1 MAAKESYHIP
11 YGLDQSYLD
20 MTISLNSKDGTVGK
34 VLPMLVV
41 VSYVGSFLLLAVLM
55 MKTFIG
61 SMSNVPQKV
70 LFVILWSA
78 LTLVLTSFDGTR
90 RMNMQR
96 IMALL
101 NYMPPAARHVYTR
114 TSRDATAFYN
124 IAGIK
129 SLDEDGLITYE
140 DGTYGYWYRVVGS
153 ASILLFDEDRD
164 AIISRVDN
172 FYRKWDC
179 DSEITFVT
187 AKEGQKVYRQVL
199 NLSRRYEN
207 LKMMTLI

>member
-70 LFVILWSA
+70 LF
-78 LTLVLTSFDGTR
+78 
-90 RMNMQR
+90 
-96 IMALL
+96 
-101 NYMPPAARHVYTR
+101 
-114 TSRDATAFYN
+114 
-124 IAGIK
+124 
-129 SLDEDGLITYE
+129 GLH
-140 DGTYGYWYRVVGS
+140 
-153 ASILLFDEDRD
+153 
-164 AIISRVDN
+164 
-172 FYRKWDC
+172 
-179 DSEITFVT
+179 
-187 AKEGQKVYRQVL
+187 
-199 NLSRRYEN
+199 
-207 LKMMTLI
+207 

>member
-61 SMSNVPQKV
+61 SMSNVPQKG

-78 LTLVLTSFDGTR
+78 
-90 RMNMQR
+90 
-96 IMALL
+96 
-101 NYMPPAARHVYTR
+101 Y
-114 TSRDATAFYN
+114 
-124 IAGIK
+124 
-129 SLDEDGLITYE
+129 
-140 DGTYGYWYRVVGS
+140 
-153 ASILLFDEDRD
+153 
-164 AIISRVDN
+164 II
-172 FYRKWDC
+172 
-179 DSEITFVT
+179 
-187 AKEGQKVYRQVL
+187 
-199 NLSRRYEN
+199 
-207 LKMMTLI
+207 

>member
-90 RMNMQR
+90 
-96 IMALL
+96 
-101 NYMPPAARHVYTR
+101 
-114 TSRDATAFYN
+114 
-124 IAGIK
+124 
-129 SLDEDGLITYE
+129 
-140 DGTYGYWYRVVGS
+140 
-153 ASILLFDEDRD
+153 
-164 AIISRVDN
+164 
-172 FYRKWDC
+172 
-179 DSEITFVT
+179 
-187 AKEGQKVYRQVL
+187 
-199 NLSRRYEN
+199 
-207 LKMMTLI
+207 

>member
-101 NYMPPAARHVYTR
+101 NYMPLQEMQRH
-114 TSRDATAFYN
+114 F
-124 IAGIK
+124 
-129 SLDEDGLITYE
+129 IT
-140 DGTYGYWYRVVGS
+140 
-153 ASILLFDEDRD
+153 LL
-164 AIISRVDN
+164 VL
-172 FYRKWDC
+172 
-179 DSEITFVT
+179 
-187 AKEGQKVYRQVL
+187 KVLMKTV
-199 NLSRRYEN
+199 
-207 LKMMTLI
+207 